1 MSGTLTTKTTMKN
14 KINYAKKHLSTR
26 LLNEVDGVQ
35 RLFTDRG
42 ELYIEFANGM
52 CVQIHDNEINYQAIN
67 HLESE
72 IEGINN

>member
-1 MSGTLTTKTTMKN
+1 MKAEL
-14 KINYAKKHLSTR
+14 KYAKKHLSER

-35 RLFTDRG
+35 KLFIHEG
-42 ELYIEFANGM
+42 KLYIEFSNGM
-52 CVQIHDNEINYQAIN
+52 CVQLHDNEINYQATN

>member
-1 MSGTLTTKTTMKN
+1 MEN

-35 RLFTDRG
+35 RLFTGRG
-42 ELYIEFANGM
+42 GLYIEFANGM

-72 IEGINN
+72 IEGINS